1 MAPSASPTPRIVLSA
16 VAAALLLGALVF
28 LFVRTQGVEYKPL
41 AQALGDLRAIQDM
54 DTRWDAEARGF
65 AGEGARERSSMERGS
80 LDRAA
85 LIERMLRELE
95 RAGNPAMLGPE
106 VKALRAALADKAHA
120 FTALREA
127 HRAVLAAPAKAR
139 PAAIAAEQAALE
151 RFEFQTLG
159 GRIMLAQRTL
169 STALERGL
177 DESDRWRVY
186 LAFYA
191 AALLIGVGYLAA
203 RVAHAQAELRHANEN
218 LERRVDERTREL
230 QDALQRLQ
238 ESEAQLVQTEK
249 MSSLGQ
255 LVAGV
260 AHEINTPLA
269 YVKNSVASVNDRLFD
284 LEIVVTQSEQ
294 LLAMLR
300 SDAPD
305 AAALQQ
311 CFTALGDKLDE
322 LARHQVLH
330 DLETLTRDG
339 LHGIEQIS
347 DLVNNLRN
355 FSRLD
360 RSRVASYNVNESVR
374 GTLLIARPHLRNVDV
389 DKRLGEVPSITCS
402 PSQVNQ
408 VLLNLV
414 TNAAQAMDKPDGRI
428 TITTRLED
436 PRHVAIEVGDNGRGI
451 APEIM
456 PRIFDPFFTTKD
468 VGKGTGLGLSIAY
481 KIVSAHGGRIDV
493 RSRPGEGATFTVVL
507 PLEPPPEAV
516 AAAVRHAGEETVA

>member
-1 MAPSASPTPRIVLSA
+1 MALNAPPNPRIVLSA
-16 VAAALLLGALVF
+16 AVAVLLLATLVF
-28 LFVRTQGVEYKPL
+28 LFVRTQGVEYKAL
-41 AQALGDLRAIQDM
+41 AQALTQLRAMQDM
-54 DTRWDAEARGF
+54 DSRWDADARALVSEAARGDVPPPDR
-65 AGEGARERSSMERGS
+65 ASLIDRALRDIERGPS
-80 LDRAA
+80 AKA
-85 LIERMLRELE
+85 L
-95 RAGNPAMLGPE
+95 AGDIA
-106 VKALRAALADKAHA
+106 ALRAGLAEKVRAYG
-120 FTALREA
+120 ALREA
-127 HRAVLAAPAKAR
+127 DEAVRKAPREARA
-139 PAAIAAEQAALE
+139 AALE
-151 RFEFQTLG
+151 TRQSALDRFEFQTLG
-159 GRIMLAQRTL
+159 GRLSLLQRTL
-169 STALERGL
+169 ADALERGL
-177 DESDRWRVY
+177 DDSDRWRVY

-191 AALLIGVGYLAA
+191 AALLIGVGALAA
-203 RVAHAQAELRHANEN
+203 RVTQAQAALRHANET
-218 LERRVDERTREL
+218 LEQRVDERTAEL
-230 QDALQRLQ
+230 QQALERLR

-269 YVKNSVASVNDRLFD
+269 YVKNSVASVSDRLVD
-284 LEIVVTQSEQ
+284 LEQAIAQSEQ
-294 LLAMLR
+294 MLAMLQ
-300 SDAPD
+300 SESPNAE
-305 AAALQQ
+305 ALQACFAALG
-311 CFTALGDKLDE
+311 TKLAE
-322 LARHQVLH
+322 LSRDQVLH

-389 DKRLGEVPSITCS
+389 DKHLGEIPSITCS

-428 TITTRLED
+428 TITTRSEG
-436 PRHVAIEVGDNGRGI
+436 PRNVVIEVADNGRGI
-451 APEIM
+451 PPDVM

-481 KIVSAHGGRIDV
+481 KIVAAHGGRIDV
-493 RSRPGEGATFTVVL
+493 RSSQGAGATFTVIL
-507 PLEPPPEAV
+507 PVEPPPEAM
-516 AAAVRHAGEETVA
+516 AAAVRRAGEEAAA